1 MRGVPRLA
9 LLAMG
14 IAFGVSACSAGPA
27 LHTVGPLPNGSFI
40 ECSEFGPPSHD
51 DAALEALLPDA
62 VNGRDLTKWSS
73 AGWCLVQGAYSTN
86 AAFARASAAID
97 DAGVD
102 VADLRLALAGRSDTE
117 RDPPYFVYVMYEPS
131 DQDAYGIAFL
141 ILVAAGLGAADP
153 ATFAD
158 DPSWETQTVGG
169 KEVQVGAQKLIE
181 QSEHLR
187 GRPYVY
193 ETSGHLFA
201 VIADDAAW
209 AADALRHLP

>member
-1 MRGVPRLA
+1 MRAVPRLA
-9 LLAMG
+9 MLAMG
-14 IAFGVSACSAGPA
+14 LALGVSACATKPA
-27 LHTVGPLPNGSFI
+27 LRTVGPLPNGSFT

-51 DAALEALLPDA
+51 DAALEALLPDS
-62 VNGRDLTKWSS
+62 VKGRDLTKWSS
-73 AGWCLVQGAYSTN
+73 TGWCLVQGAYSTQ

-97 DAGVD
+97 EAGLN

-131 DQDAYGIAFL
+131 DQEAYGVAFL
-141 ILVAAGLGAADP
+141 ILVAAGLSAADP

-158 DPSWETQTVGG
+158 DPSWATQTVGG
-169 KEVQVGAQKLIE
+169 KEVQVGAQQLVE

-193 ETSGHLFA
+193 ETNGHLFA
-201 VIADDAAW
+201 VVADDAAW
-209 AADALRHLP
+209 AADALQHLP